1 MGEAKEERTI
11 STRIFTRFYI
21 PLILSL
27 LVLAFVFVLIRT
39 SPGLSEKATASVLG
53 RRASTNYS

>member
-1 MGEAKEERTI
+1 MGDTREPQTI

-21 PLILSL
+21 PFILSL
-27 LVLAFVFVLIRT
+27 LVLAFAFVLIRT
-39 SPGLSEKATASVLG
+39 SPGLSQATVARVVG